1 MGGAALGRP
10 TTVEVQPSSGD
21 AAAAGP
27 VSATMPE
34 GGPRFPFFAN
44 PASRK
49 KNAFGGLDCT
59 QIGV

>member
-1 MGGAALGRP
+1 MAGAALDRP
-10 TTVEVQPSSGD
+10 AAIEVQPPSGG
-21 AAAAGP
+21 AAAAGS

-49 KNAFGGLDCT
+49 KNAFGGLDCA
-59 QIGV
+59 